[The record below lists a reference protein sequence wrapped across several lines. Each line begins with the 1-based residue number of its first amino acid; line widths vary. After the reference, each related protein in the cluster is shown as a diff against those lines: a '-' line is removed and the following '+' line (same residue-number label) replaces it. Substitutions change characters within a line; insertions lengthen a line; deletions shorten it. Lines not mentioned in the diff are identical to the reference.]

1 MPLISEDKPSNTT
14 QVVHFCQMRE
24 LRKMEEE
31 REEEDEMEGDR
42 EEEEMKKEENGLSS
56 SL

>member
-42 EEEEMKKEENGLSS
+42 EEEMKKEENGLSS